1 MDASQ
6 IVFDLWIMGK
16 INKKTKNRKI
26 LSKNRK
32 TSGWMMFPS
41 CVFLFLL
48 IVLLPDKGR
57 MRRCKKENV
66 MNSEVGKDIA
76 VECMSGRFIDPMTDV
91 GFKVLFGSEGGK
103 CFLAGFLGALL
114 REKIVIE
121 EFLDKEIS
129 PETGMGKRTVFDIMC
144 KDRRGHRFLVEMQ
157 VRKQSHYMQRL
168 LYYMGRCVTGQ
179 LKRGGEYSDIRP
191 VIGIFIMGFEPDDGM
206 DGLIMDMGASVAY
219 NDLQHPLQGCMND
232 YILSDRLGGGADYE
246 GFRQIYIRLARFRKS
261 EAECRDMIDKW
272 IYILKNMK
280 WLNEIPFKDQE
291 EMFRRLEEYADAS
304 NMDPEER
311 IAYDL
316 YVDSLR
322 SYDRGIEYERKL
334 AREEAWKEAWKEAR
348 EEAWKEA
355 EESVREAG
363 MRGER
368 QGIEKT
374 ARRMLS
380 MGMDRGIIASATGL
394 SPEHIAGLSP
404 A

>member
-1 MDASQ
+1 M
-6 IVFDLWIMGK
+6 
-16 INKKTKNRKI
+16 TTYCR
-26 LSKNRK
+26 
-32 TSGWMMFPS
+32 TGW
-41 CVFLFLL
+41 
-48 IVLLPDKGR
+48 
-57 MRRCKKENV
+57 
-66 MNSEVGKDIA
+66 A
-76 VECMSGRFIDPMTDV
+76 
-91 GFKVLFGSEGGK
+91 
-103 CFLAGFLGALL
+103 
-114 REKIVIE
+114 
-121 EFLDKEIS
+121 
-129 PETGMGKRTVFDIMC
+129 
-144 KDRRGHRFLVEMQ
+144 
-157 VRKQSHYMQRL
+157 
-168 LYYMGRCVTGQ
+168 
-179 LKRGGEYSDIRP
+179 
-191 VIGIFIMGFEPDDGM
+191 
-206 DGLIMDMGASVAY
+206 
-219 NDLQHPLQGCMND
+219 
-232 YILSDRLGGGADYE
+232 GGADYE

-280 WLNEIPFKDQE
+280 WLNETPFKDQE